1 MQMLMEKKNIP
12 ITKKDK
18 LIYYHTVLQNP
29 YIKYKPYP
37 KQALGLIL
45 ASKEE
50 SEIDNVKK
58 PNSILLG
65 AGGFG
70 GKTYLGSMLA
80 VQFLGE
86 PFDYTC
92 LVTRRNYA
100 ELLDTNSIW
109 ENLVDWCCGDHLP
122 VNDRCD
128 YVKTPSPKI
137 THPNGNTIYFKAF
150 DREEKKQKFKSA
162 SYDRIV
168 NDEASELP
176 KGILQFQYR
185 SMRNTIHLPRSIIN
199 LSNPGGDSTEYLV
212 EHFVDGENPYIA
224 LDWRDNPHIDKKAYE
239 GSLNQ
244 LDYIDQQYQKYGNWH
259 YRASAGDLIDLATLT
274 NAYID
279 VEDYI
284 NRPIQFCTEGMD
296 LASTGRDFT
305 VIYNLILLNNGVTV
319 VNDIMRNQTKT
330 PEAEVE
336 RFVEKNAKE
345 SQLYTLGIEL
355 EPGSDSTYSM
365 RYWRDDILRNIQ
377 QTYGIIIKGIRPVK
391 NKFNRARPVA
401 QAIRNGKLLFSK
413 HLKPIL
419 EAPNGLFDQFMTIT
433 PDAELMK
440 KQKSPDDVDAL
451 GYAWQEMSP
460 FTI

>member
-1 MQMLMEKKNIP
+1 M
-12 ITKKDK
+12 TKFSSWDYSN
-18 LIYYHTVLQNP
+18 YYHTIIENP
-29 YIKYKPYP
+29 YIDFELYD
-37 KQALGLIL
+37 KQELGALTSCHKQDGINEMLTG
-45 ASKEE
+45 
-50 SEIDNVKK
+50 
-58 PNSILLG
+58 G
-65 AGGFG
+65 AGGG
-70 GKTYLGSMLA
+70 GKTKLLSALA
-80 VQFLGE
+80 LQFIE
-86 PFDYTC
+86 FSQYRC
-92 LVTRRNYA
+92 LVTRKKYRELVGTGSVFDMLKNIDGLKPRESGLIRILAPSGA
-100 ELLDTNSIW
+100 EI
-109 ENLVDWCCGDHLP
+109 H
-122 VNDRCD
+122 
-128 YVKTPSPKI
+128 
-137 THPNGNTIYFKAF
+137 FKAF
-150 DREEKKQKFKSA
+150 DNETHKQDVKGE
-162 SYDRIV
+162 SYHTIL
-168 NDEASELP
+168 NDEASELNEST
-176 KGILQFQYR
+176 LRFLYR
-185 SMRNTIHLPRSIIN
+185 SLRKKADDWIPLRFIN
-199 LSNPGGDSTEYLV
+199 ASNPGGDSTDYLV
-212 EHFVDGENPYIA
+212 EKYIDGNLPYIDMCYRDNPYIDTA
-224 LDWRDNPHIDKKAYE
+224 TYE
-239 GSLNQ
+239 ESLKQ
-244 LDYIDQQYQKYGNWH
+244 LDYIDQQYQMYGNWK
-259 YRASAGDLIDLATLT
+259 YRASAGDLIDLATLQK
-274 NAYID
+274 AYID

-284 NRPIQFCTEGMD
+284 SRPIQFCTEGMD

-401 QAIRNGKLLFSK
+401 QAIRNGKLLFSR
-413 HLKPIL
+413 HLQDIL

-460 FTI
+460 FTV

>member
-1 MQMLMEKKNIP
+1 M
-12 ITKKDK
+12 TKFSSWDYSN
-18 LIYYHTVLQNP
+18 YYHTIIENP
-29 YIKYKPYP
+29 YIDFELYD
-37 KQALGLIL
+37 KQELGALTSCHKQDGINEMLTG
-45 ASKEE
+45 
-50 SEIDNVKK
+50 
-58 PNSILLG
+58 G
-65 AGGFG
+65 AGGG
-70 GKTYLGSMLA
+70 GKTKLLSALA
-80 VQFLGE
+80 LQFIE
-86 PFDYTC
+86 FSQYRC
-92 LVTRRNYA
+92 LVTRKKYRELVGTGSVFDMLKNIDGLKPRESGLIRILAPSGA
-100 ELLDTNSIW
+100 EI
-109 ENLVDWCCGDHLP
+109 H
-122 VNDRCD
+122 
-128 YVKTPSPKI
+128 
-137 THPNGNTIYFKAF
+137 FKAF
-150 DREEKKQKFKSA
+150 DNETHKQDVKGE
-162 SYDRIV
+162 SYHTIL
-168 NDEASELP
+168 NDEASELNEST
-176 KGILQFQYR
+176 LRFLYR
-185 SMRNTIHLPRSIIN
+185 SLRKKANDWIPLRFIN
-199 LSNPGGDSTEYLV
+199 ASNPGGDSTDYLV
-212 EHFVDGENPYIA
+212 DKYIDGDLPYIDMCYRDNPYIDTA
-224 LDWRDNPHIDKKAYE
+224 TYE
-239 GSLNQ
+239 ESLKQ
-244 LDYIDQQYQKYGNWH
+244 LDYIDQQYQMYGNWK
-259 YRASAGDLIDLATLT
+259 YRASAGDLIDLATLQK
-274 NAYID
+274 AYID

-296 LASTGRDFT
+296 LASTGRDYT
-305 VIYNLILLNNGVTV
+305 AIYNLILLNNGVTV

>member
-1 MQMLMEKKNIP
+1 M
-12 ITKKDK
+12 TKFSSWDYSN
-18 LIYYHTVLQNP
+18 YYHTIIENP
-29 YIKYKPYP
+29 YIDFELYD
-37 KQALGLIL
+37 KQELGALTSCHKQDGINEMLTG
-45 ASKEE
+45 
-50 SEIDNVKK
+50 
-58 PNSILLG
+58 G
-65 AGGFG
+65 AGGG
-70 GKTYLGSMLA
+70 GKTKLLSALA
-80 VQFLGE
+80 LQFIE
-86 PFDYTC
+86 FSQYRC
-92 LVTRRNYA
+92 LVTRKKYRELVGTGSVFDMLKNIDGLKPRESGLIRILAPSGA
-100 ELLDTNSIW
+100 EI
-109 ENLVDWCCGDHLP
+109 H
-122 VNDRCD
+122 
-128 YVKTPSPKI
+128 
-137 THPNGNTIYFKAF
+137 FKAF
-150 DREEKKQKFKSA
+150 DNETHKQDVKGE
-162 SYDRIV
+162 SYHTIL
-168 NDEASELP
+168 NDEASELNEST
-176 KGILQFQYR
+176 LRFLYR
-185 SMRNTIHLPRSIIN
+185 SLRKKANDWIPLRFIN
-199 LSNPGGDSTEYLV
+199 ASNPGGDSTDYLV
-212 EHFVDGENPYIA
+212 DKYIDGDLPYIDMCYRDNPYIDTA
-224 LDWRDNPHIDKKAYE
+224 TYE
-239 GSLNQ
+239 ESLKQ
-244 LDYIDQQYQKYGNWH
+244 LDYIDQQYQMYGNWK
-259 YRASAGDLIDLATLT
+259 YRASAGDLIDLATLQK
-274 NAYID
+274 AYID

>member
-1 MQMLMEKKNIP
+1 M
-12 ITKKDK
+12 TKFSSWDYSN
-18 LIYYHTVLQNP
+18 YYHTIIENP
-29 YIKYKPYP
+29 YIDFELYD
-37 KQALGLIL
+37 KQELGALTSCHKQDGINEMLTG
-45 ASKEE
+45 
-50 SEIDNVKK
+50 
-58 PNSILLG
+58 G
-65 AGGFG
+65 AGGG
-70 GKTYLGSMLA
+70 GKTKLLSALA
-80 VQFLGE
+80 LQFIE
-86 PFDYTC
+86 FSQYRC
-92 LVTRRNYA
+92 LVTRKKYRELVGTGSVFDMLKNIDGLKPRESGLIRILAPSGA
-100 ELLDTNSIW
+100 EI
-109 ENLVDWCCGDHLP
+109 H
-122 VNDRCD
+122 
-128 YVKTPSPKI
+128 
-137 THPNGNTIYFKAF
+137 FKAF
-150 DREEKKQKFKSA
+150 DNETHKQDVKGE
-162 SYDRIV
+162 SYHTIL
-168 NDEASELP
+168 NDEASELNEST
-176 KGILQFQYR
+176 LRFLYR
-185 SMRNTIHLPRSIIN
+185 SLRKKANDWIPLRFIN
-199 LSNPGGDSTEYLV
+199 ASNPGGDSTDYLV
-212 EHFVDGENPYIA
+212 DKYIDGDLPYIDMCYRDNPYIDTA
-224 LDWRDNPHIDKKAYE
+224 TYE
-239 GSLNQ
+239 ESLKQ
-244 LDYIDQQYQKYGNWH
+244 LDYIDQQYQMYGNWK
-259 YRASAGDLIDLATLT
+259 YRASAGDLIDLATLQK
-274 NAYID
+274 AYID
-279 VEDYI
+279 VEDYQD
-284 NRPIQFCTEGMD
+284 RPIQFCTEGMD

-336 RFVEKNAKE
+336 MFVEKNAKE

-460 FTI
+460 FTV

>member
-1 MQMLMEKKNIP
+1 M
-12 ITKKDK
+12 TKFSSWDYSN
-18 LIYYHTVLQNP
+18 YYHTIIENP
-29 YIKYKPYP
+29 YIDFELYD
-37 KQALGLIL
+37 KQELGALTSCHKQDGINEMLTG
-45 ASKEE
+45 
-50 SEIDNVKK
+50 
-58 PNSILLG
+58 G
-65 AGGFG
+65 AGGG
-70 GKTYLGSMLA
+70 GKTKLLSALA
-80 VQFLGE
+80 LQFIE
-86 PFDYTC
+86 FSQYRC
-92 LVTRRNYA
+92 LVTRKKYRELVGTGSVFDMLKNIDGLKPRESGLIRILAPSGA
-100 ELLDTNSIW
+100 EI
-109 ENLVDWCCGDHLP
+109 H
-122 VNDRCD
+122 
-128 YVKTPSPKI
+128 
-137 THPNGNTIYFKAF
+137 FKAF
-150 DREEKKQKFKSA
+150 DNETHKQDVKGE
-162 SYDRIV
+162 SYHTIL
-168 NDEASELP
+168 NDEASELNEST
-176 KGILQFQYR
+176 LRFLYR
-185 SMRNTIHLPRSIIN
+185 SLRKKADDWIPLRFIN
-199 LSNPGGDSTEYLV
+199 ASNPGGDSTDYLV
-212 EHFVDGENPYIA
+212 DKYIDGDLPYIDMCYRDNPYIDTA
-224 LDWRDNPHIDKKAYE
+224 TYE
-239 GSLNQ
+239 ESLKQ
-244 LDYIDQQYQKYGNWH
+244 LDYIDQQYQMFGNWK
-259 YRASAGDLIDLATLT
+259 YRASAGDLIDLATLQK
-274 NAYID
+274 AYIN

-319 VNDIMRNQTKT
+319 VNNIMRNQTKT

-401 QAIRNGKLLFSK
+401 QAIRNGKLLFSR
-413 HLKPIL
+413 HLQDIL

>member
-1 MQMLMEKKNIP
+1 M
-12 ITKKDK
+12 TKFSSWDYSN
-18 LIYYHTVLQNP
+18 YYHTIIENP
-29 YIKYKPYP
+29 YIDFELYD
-37 KQALGLIL
+37 KQELGALTSCHKQDGINEMLTG
-45 ASKEE
+45 
-50 SEIDNVKK
+50 
-58 PNSILLG
+58 G
-65 AGGFG
+65 AGGG
-70 GKTYLGSMLA
+70 GKTKLLSALA
-80 VQFLGE
+80 LQFIE
-86 PFDYTC
+86 FSQYRC
-92 LVTRRNYA
+92 LVTRKKYRELVGTGSVFDMLKNIDGLKPRESGLIRILAPSGA
-100 ELLDTNSIW
+100 EI
-109 ENLVDWCCGDHLP
+109 H
-122 VNDRCD
+122 
-128 YVKTPSPKI
+128 
-137 THPNGNTIYFKAF
+137 FKAF
-150 DREEKKQKFKSA
+150 DNETHKQDVKGE
-162 SYDRIV
+162 SYHTIL
-168 NDEASELP
+168 NDEASELNEST
-176 KGILQFQYR
+176 LRFLYR
-185 SMRNTIHLPRSIIN
+185 SLRKKANDWIPLRFIN
-199 LSNPGGDSTEYLV
+199 ASNPGGDSTDYLV
-212 EHFVDGENPYIA
+212 DKYIDGDLPYIDMCYRDNPYIDTA
-224 LDWRDNPHIDKKAYE
+224 TYE
-239 GSLNQ
+239 ESLKQ
-244 LDYIDQQYQKYGNWH
+244 LDYIDQQYQMYGNWK
-259 YRASAGDLIDLATLT
+259 YRASAGDLIDLATLQK
-274 NAYID
+274 AYID
-279 VEDYI
+279 VEDYQD
-284 NRPIQFCTEGMD
+284 RPIQFCTEGMD

-460 FTI
+460 FTV

>member
-1 MQMLMEKKNIP
+1 
-12 ITKKDK
+12 
-18 LIYYHTVLQNP
+18 
-29 YIKYKPYP
+29 
-37 KQALGLIL
+37 
-45 ASKEE
+45 
-50 SEIDNVKK
+50 
-58 PNSILLG
+58 
-65 AGGFG
+65 
-70 GKTYLGSMLA
+70 
-80 VQFLGE
+80 
-86 PFDYTC
+86 
-92 LVTRRNYA
+92 
-100 ELLDTNSIW
+100 
-109 ENLVDWCCGDHLP
+109 
-122 VNDRCD
+122 
-128 YVKTPSPKI
+128 
-137 THPNGNTIYFKAF
+137 
-150 DREEKKQKFKSA
+150 
-162 SYDRIV
+162 
-168 NDEASELP
+168 
-176 KGILQFQYR
+176 
-185 SMRNTIHLPRSIIN
+185 MRNTIHLPRSIIN

-212 EHFVDGENPYIA
+212 EHYVDGENPYIA

-239 GSLNQ
+239 GSLNE

-259 YRASAGDLIDLATLT
+259 YKASAGDLIDMNTLIK
-274 NAYID
+274 AYID
-279 VEDYI
+279 VEDYEGREI
-284 NRPIQFCTEGMD
+284 FFCTEGMD

-305 VIYNLILLNNGVTV
+305 VIYNLVLLNNGVTV

-401 QAIRNGKLLFSK
+401 QAIRNGKLLFSR
-413 HLKPIL
+413 HLQDIL

>member
-1 MQMLMEKKNIP
+1 M
-12 ITKKDK
+12 TKFSSWDYSN
-18 LIYYHTVLQNP
+18 YYHTIIENP
-29 YIKYKPYP
+29 YIDFELYD
-37 KQALGLIL
+37 KQELGALTSCHKQDGINEMLTG
-45 ASKEE
+45 
-50 SEIDNVKK
+50 
-58 PNSILLG
+58 G
-65 AGGFG
+65 AGGG
-70 GKTYLGSMLA
+70 GKTKLLSALA
-80 VQFLGE
+80 LQFIE
-86 PFDYTC
+86 FSQYRC
-92 LVTRRNYA
+92 LVTRKKYRELVGTGSVFDMLKNIDGLKPRESGLIRILAPSGA
-100 ELLDTNSIW
+100 EI
-109 ENLVDWCCGDHLP
+109 H
-122 VNDRCD
+122 
-128 YVKTPSPKI
+128 
-137 THPNGNTIYFKAF
+137 FKAF
-150 DREEKKQKFKSA
+150 DNETHKQDVKGE
-162 SYDRIV
+162 SYHTIL
-168 NDEASELP
+168 NDEASELNEST
-176 KGILQFQYR
+176 LRFLYR
-185 SMRNTIHLPRSIIN
+185 SLRKKANDWIPLRFIN
-199 LSNPGGDSTEYLV
+199 ASNPGGDSTDYLV
-212 EHFVDGENPYIA
+212 DKYIDGDLPYIDMCYRDNPYIDTA
-224 LDWRDNPHIDKKAYE
+224 TYE
-239 GSLNQ
+239 ESLKQ
-244 LDYIDQQYQKYGNWH
+244 LDYIDQQYQMFGNWK
-259 YRASAGDLIDLATLT
+259 YRASAGDLIDLETLQK
-274 NAYID
+274 AYID

-296 LASTGRDFT
+296 LASTGRDYT
-305 VIYNLILLNNGVTV
+305 AIYNLILLNNGVTV